1 MAAFKNKANG
11 TWYVQFR
18 YTDWKGERQQKLK
31 RGFAT
36 KKEAQAWEREFLM
49 QKQADVN
56 MTFESFAQ
64 LYEKDMKPKLKLNT
78 WLTKESI
85 IQKKILPYFGKR
97 KLSEIT
103 AKDVM
108 DWQNAIRGLTDTKG
122 KPYSPTYLKTVHNQ
136 LSALFNHAVRYYGLQ
151 VNPAAKAGNMGVEER
166 REMLFWTK
174 DEYLKFADA
183 MMDKPLSYYAFEM
196 LYWCGIREGEL
207 LALTPSDFDFE
218 AGTVSINKSYQRLK
232 GKDVITTPKTKKSN
246 RVIKMP
252 KFLCGE
258 MEDYLKMFYSAGAD
272 ERIFPVSKHYLHH
285 EMDRG
290 AKAAGVK
297 RIRIHDLRH
306 PYVKHTTK
314 IFSLRLKFFQVQP
327 VPDALRKTRGAFPR
341 LREEGNHNPF
351 LRSCNKKLSSWS
363 IPQLKISLILYAIS
377 MRLSGYTS
385 TLSMRRSVS
394 SAVSPSELKTALAA
408 SCRLSCRVCSSCF
421 CFACANTTA

>member
-1 MAAFKNKANG
+1 MAAFKNKTNG

-108 DWQNAIRGLTDTKG
+108 DWQNVIRGLTDAKG

-174 DEYLKFADA
+174 EEYLKFADA
-183 MMDKPLSYYAFEM
+183 VMDKPMSYYAFEM
-196 LYWCGIREGEL
+196 LYWCGIRMGEL
-207 LALTPSDFDFE
+207 LALTAEDFDFE
-218 AGTVSINKSYQRLK
+218 RYTLTINKSYQRLK
-232 GKDVITTPKTKKSN
+232 GQDVITEPKTSKSN
-246 RVIKMP
+246 RIIRIP
-252 KFLCGE
+252 RFLAEE
-258 MEDYLKMFYSAGAD
+258 MQDYLKSLYGLRPTD
-272 ERIFPVSKHYLHH
+272 RIFPITKSYLHR
-285 EMDRG
+285 EMSRG
-290 AKAAGVK
+290 SKAAGVK

-306 PYVKHTTK
+306 SHV
-314 IFSLRLKFFQVQP
+314 SL
-327 VPDALRKTRGAFPR
+327 
-341 LREEGNHNPF
+341 
-351 LRSCNKKLSSWS
+351 
-363 IPQLKISLILYAIS
+363 LIE
-377 MRLSGYTS
+377 MGF
-385 TLSMRRSVS
+385 
-394 SAVSPSELKTALAA
+394 SAVAIAE
-408 SCRLSCRVCSSCF
+408 RVGHESIDITYRYLLPEF
-421 CFACANTTA
+421 RA